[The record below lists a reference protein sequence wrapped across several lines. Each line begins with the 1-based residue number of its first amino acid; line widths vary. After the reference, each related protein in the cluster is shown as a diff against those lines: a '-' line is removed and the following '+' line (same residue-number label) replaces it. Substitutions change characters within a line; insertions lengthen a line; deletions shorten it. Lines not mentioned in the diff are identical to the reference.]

1 MLISCFKLTK
11 VGMPIFKRY
20 GREITLRIRDVMSS
34 PPITV
39 PEGAEVGKAVSL
51 MWEKRIGSVLVV
63 DEEGKLTGLITERDI
78 LYAAAKG
85 ILCGPAKVNDI
96 MSRNVITADPDE
108 DVSTAIER
116 MKQANVR
123 HLPVIDSGGRP
134 VGVLSVRDIMDAAA
148 LFMRIISRL
157 E

>member
-1 MLISCFKLTK
+1 
-11 VGMPIFKRY
+11 MPIFKRY